1 MTVKEFMELVVDT
14 EVTLKDRRTQKFISR
29 EDFKNH
35 YDRKVVQVYPRVHRT
50 GNSYTGHKYN
60 ANLVLMVR

>member
-35 YDRKVVQVYPRVHRT
+35 YNRKVVQVYPRVHNNCGIR
-50 GNSYTGHKYN
+50 K

>member
-1 MTVKEFMELVVDT
+1 MTVKEFMGLVVDT
-14 EVTLKDRRTQKFISR
+14 EVTLKDRRTQTFISR

-35 YDRKVVQVYPRVHRT
+35 LDRKIVQVYPRVHR
-50 GNSYTGHKYN
+50 NGHKYS

>member
-14 EVTLKDRRTQKFISR
+14 EVTLKDRRTGKFVSR

-35 YDRKVVQVYPRVHRT
+35 LDRKVVQVYPRIHNNCGIR
-50 GNSYTGHKYN
+50 K

>member
-1 MTVKEFMELVVDT
+1 MTVKEFMDLVVDT

-35 YDRKVVQVYPRVHRT
+35 LDRKVVHVYPRVHRT
-50 GNSYTGHKYN
+50 GYKYN
-60 ANLVLMVR
+60 GYKYRANLVLMVR

>member
-14 EVTLKDRRTQKFISR
+14 DVSFKDRRTGKFVSR

-35 YDRKVVQVYPRVHRT
+35 LDRKVVGIYPRVHRN
-50 GNSYTGHKYN
+50 GRKYN